1 MKPSSAGPP
10 PEEFFLPF
18 DSPGGS
24 PASPVGPRAEEPPG
38 EVPLVPPPMARR
50 RSRTGEPGQ
59 PVPDPRTWAEEA
71 CHEIQRRQ
79 AETLEGWGEAV
90 DVLTRQLSGEVSRLE
105 TTGAEATR
113 TLRSTVDSVG
123 ASVGTLAG
131 TVRAELE
138 AIGTAVQAQTA
149 ALEKEVS
156 DQGRL
161 LVGSTR
167 EAASHI
173 TVARHELAQ
182 SVDRLRRSTLR
193 YVVLLGGGT
202 ALLVLLLARWLWPFW
217 GMSREDMEAWSQ
229 GARLR
234 ETYRQA
240 PPTQQRAI
248 LQALEWRSM
257 PGPAARSASSASP
270 PAGR

>member
-1 MKPSSAGPP
+1 MKPSAAGPP
-10 PEEFFLPF
+10 PEEFLLPF
-18 DSPGGS
+18 DAPGAG
-24 PASPVGPRAEEPPG
+24 PASPMETRAEDG
-38 EVPLVPPPMARR
+38 SAEVPLVPPPTSRR
-50 RSRTGEPGQ
+50 RSRTAEAEQ
-59 PVPDPRTWAEEA
+59 PLPSPRSWAAEA

-79 AETLEGWGEAV
+79 EETLEGWGEAV
-90 DVLTRQLSGEVSRLE
+90 DLLTRQLSGEVSRLE
-105 TTGAEATR
+105 TAGSEASR

-123 ASVGTLAG
+123 ASVGTLAE
-131 TVRAELE
+131 TVRKELE
-138 AIGTAVQAQTA
+138 SIATAVRAQTA

-182 SVDRLRRSTLR
+182 SVERLRRSTLR
-193 YVVLLGGGT
+193 YVVVLGGGT

-217 GMSREDMEAWSQ
+217 GMSREDMEAWSR
-229 GARLR
+229 GVRLG
-234 ETYRQA
+234 ETYLQA
-240 PPTQQRAI
+240 PPAQKRAI

-257 PGPAARSASSASP
+257 PGMAVPSTSSASP

>member
-1 MKPSSAGPP
+1 MGEPEQPLPS
-10 PEEFFLPF
+10 
-18 DSPGGS
+18 
-24 PASPVGPRAEEPPG
+24 PRA
-38 EVPLVPPPMARR
+38 
-50 RSRTGEPGQ
+50 
-59 PVPDPRTWAEEA
+59 WAEEA
-71 CHEIQRRQ
+71 CQEIQRRQ
-79 AETLEGWGEAV
+79 AEMLEGWGEAV

-105 TTGAEATR
+105 TTSAEASR

-123 ASVGTLAG
+123 ASVGTLAE

-138 AIGTAVQAQTA
+138 AIAAAVQAQTA

-193 YVVLLGGGT
+193 YVVVLGGGT

-217 GMSREDMEAWSQ
+217 GMSREDMEAWSR
-229 GARLR
+229 GVRLR

-240 PPTQQRAI
+240 PPAQQRAI
-248 LQALEWRSM
+248 LQVLEWRSM
-257 PGPAARSASSASP
+257 PGPAPTASSASP